1 LASQIGGIERFGQN
15 PQCASNQEANVF
27 VAGIDAHTRYVKV
40 VVVTSMGE
48 RVLGPTRVNADEP
61 TRLVAVLERYR
72 PLRVVV
78 ETSSAWPWV
87 RDVVRAPAVTFVLA
101 HAKRLRAIAEA
112 TYKSDDIDAELLAR
126 MDLAGLIP
134 SVYATPDEQREW
146 ATLIRHRTPLVE
158 SRTALVNRVHA
169 QLHLRGLHLE
179 RGRLL
184 TRAGWRWLRTE
195 AWPRLSLE
203 QRALVRSHRRLIRE
217 LNGLIRSTDRRITTV
232 ADQVPAAQLLATV
245 PGIGPHRALLICAE
259 TLPIAR
265 FRTAGHLASY
275 AGLAPSSDQ
284 SGMRGIRHGPIPAGA
299 NRWLRGALVRAAVS
313 HVQHAPTSWLT
324 TYYTEHKARLGWP
337 VARIAAARK
346 LVRAIHAMLRTNTA
360 WQPTP
365 KTQISGPL
373 QPTGESSQT
382 GMPPRRPS
390 L

>member
-1 LASQIGGIERFGQN
+1 
-15 PQCASNQEANVF
+15 
-27 VAGIDAHTRYVKV
+27 
-40 VVVTSMGE
+40 
-48 RVLGPTRVNADEP
+48 
-61 TRLVAVLERYR
+61 VLEPYR

-87 RDVVRAPAVTFVLA
+87 RAVVQAPDVTFVLA

-146 ATLIRHRTPLVE
+146 ATLIRHRTTLVE
-158 SRTALVNRVHA
+158 SRTPLVNRVHA

-184 TRAGWRWLRTE
+184 TRAGWRWLRTD

-217 LNGLIRSTDRRITTV
+217 LTGLIRATDRRIATV
-232 ADQVPAAQLLATV
+232 AAQVPAAQLLATV
-245 PGIGPHRALLICAE
+245 PGIGAQRALLLCAE

-265 FRTAGHLASY
+265 FRTASHLASY
-275 AGLAPSSDQ
+275 AGLVPCTSQ
-284 SGMRGIRHGPIPAGA
+284 SGTRGVQHGPIPAGA
-299 NRWLRGALVRAAVS
+299 NRWLRGALVRAVVS

-324 TYYTEHKARLGWP
+324 TYYAEQKARRGWP
-337 VARIAAARK
+337 VARIATARK
-346 LVRAIHAMLRTNTA
+346 LARVIHAMLRTNTPWRDRPA
-360 WQPTP
+360 PR
-365 KTQISGPL
+365 SL
-373 QPTGESSQT
+373 QPAGESSTT
-382 GMPPRRPS
+382 GMPDRRPS